1 MPNID
6 LKKYVDLQFFQ
17 YTVREVVA
25 GSARDTSGLT
35 KIQNDSDFLAQ
46 KIVGTATNA
55 AYNLQ
60 ILDTGTGRQF
70 FDRELRGPATVVGT
84 AQRPA
89 ILLHPKLLYA
99 NSQLNWTLVDVST
112 SENTIEVVLEG
123 IKLYKTLP
131 SAFTPRGVIQL
142 EKYMDVDTFAY
153 SILSVIGANATG
165 VGAVNIQGDSDFLI
179 TKITGRSTSPS
190 YRLRITDTACGWQF
204 SDDFVDSANLVGTA
218 QQPNVLLHPQL
229 VLANSALL
237 VDFQDTSGSENTIE
251 LVVEGVKLFLGR

>member
-25 GSARDTSGLT
+25 LSARDTNGIT

-46 KIVGTATNA
+46 KIVGTETSAL
-55 AYNLQ
+55 YNIQ

-70 FDRELRGPATVVGT
+70 FDAELRGPATVVGT
-84 AQRPA
+84 AQRPS

-99 NSQLNWTLVDVST
+99 NSQLNWTLVDASAA
-112 SENTIEVVLEG
+112 ENTIEVVLEG

-142 EKYMDVDTFAY
+142 EKYMDVDTFSY
-153 SILSVIGANATG
+153 SVTAVLGANASA
-165 VGAVNIQGDSDFLI
+165 VGAINIQGDSDFLI
-179 TKITGRSTSPS
+179 TKITGRQTGT

-204 SDDFVDSANLVGTA
+204 SDDFVDNANLVGTA

-237 VDFQDTSGSENTIE
+237 IDFLDTSAAGNTVEI
-251 LVVEGVKLFLGR
+251 VIEGVKLFLGR